1 MTPLETALCNLK
13 DELMTSGYFSRF
25 YELVEQLDR
34 SQEKGEKVVMGYL
47 DDGTYGPIYDLDV
60 NGTGYFRV
68 TSPVTFNNVF
78 GLQVTGCSDT
88 DPIVDV
94 AFPVR
99 LVAAVPK
106 SKTNDNS
113 FSDHLLAMELASYLN
128 KKLAAIQFV
137 VSVHG
142 KVSNYQTDR
151 DKVWSSEISGITK
164 QVDLNLSYISIDFT
178 LTIRALMSCMV
189 QNCDY

>member
-13 DELMTSGYFSRF
+13 DELMGSGYFSRF

-34 SQEKGEKVVMGYL
+34 SGEKIPYAYHA
-47 DDGTYGPIYDLDV
+47 DGTYGPIYDLDV

-78 GLQVTGCSDT
+78 GVQVTGCSDT

-94 AFPVR
+94 AFPIR

-113 FSDHLLAMELASYLN
+113 FSDHLLAMELSSYLN
-128 KKLAAIQFV
+128 KKLPAIQFV